1 MGLSWQ
7 EYWMSC
13 HCLLQGIFLTQESNP
28 CLLSLL
34 HWQVESLPLSHL
46 GRLAIKC
53 LTENSSKPQQK
64 SMLMEKWTISVSL
77 KSYQVTLQDKPVLEF
92 NYCCGEGNGNP
103 LQGSCLEKPRDS
115 RAWWAAVYG
124 VAQRQ
129 TWLKQ
134 LSSTISVFL
143 VCKNF
148 WNT

>member
-13 HCLLQGIFLTQESNP
+13 HFLLQGIFLTQESNP

-53 LTENSSKPQQK
+53 LTENSSKPQEN
-64 SMLMEKWTISVSL
+64 SMLMEKWMISISL

-92 NYCCGEGNGNP
+92 NYCCTSSAFWFVKIFGIPSSKHLHLYFKFFRN
-103 LQGSCLEKPRDS
+103 
-115 RAWWAAVYG
+115 
-124 VAQRQ
+124 
-129 TWLKQ
+129 LK
-134 LSSTISVFL
+134 LFKVTIHF
-143 VCKNF
+143 
-148 WNT
+148 